1 MSQAALP
8 SLPDDGPLV
17 SLTADDRAKL
27 GVLVSALRLR
37 DRETFAHSQRTARL
51 SLLLGREMRLSSE
64 ELTTL
69 YLGALLHDVG
79 KIAVPDAVLH
89 KPGRLT
95 DEEWAT
101 MRRHPD
107 DGRTLLAGLRF
118 LDGAS
123 LAVVQ
128 HHEKWDGTGYP
139 RGLRGERI
147 APAARA
153 LAVAD
158 AFDVMTHDR
167 DYRPARPRPA
177 ALAEL
182 ERCAGTQFDPHVV
195 KVFCRLARR
204 LPSQGRLSSM
214 TA

>member
-1 MSQAALP
+1 VS
-8 SLPDDGPLV
+8 DGGTLD

-27 GVLVSALRLR
+27 GVLLSALRLR
-37 DRETFAHSQRTARL
+37 DRETFAHSRRTARL
-51 SLLLGREMRLSSE
+51 SLMLGRGLGMNAA
-64 ELTTL
+64 ELRTL
-69 YLGALLHDVG
+69 FLGALLHDVG

-95 DEEWAT
+95 DDEWAT

-107 DGRTLLAGLRF
+107 DGKALLAGLDF
-118 LDGAS
+118 LDGAA

-128 HHEKWDGTGYP
+128 HHERWDGTGYP
-139 RGLRGERI
+139 AGLRGRRI
-147 APAARA
+147 DPSARA

-158 AFDVMTHDR
+158 AFDVMTHHR
-167 DYRPARPRPA
+167 DYRPAHCSHTE

-195 KVFCRLARR
+195 KVFCRLVRR
-204 LPSQGRLSSM
+204 LPSRARVSSM